1 MMQQSGNTS
10 VAVAGASLLLVE
22 DNRAVSDTVRKIVN
36 RFCAHELTAVDGPRE
51 ALELF
56 ASGSHLSPVA
66 RQDGRAFPGSHAAA
80 RCAGFI
86 RGAQRQKGASSM
98 RHGAYKLI
106 ITAIGFLALIVVAGC
121 NTMEGAG
128 EDLEDAGEGIQDA
141 ADG

>member
-56 ASGSHLSPVA
+56 ASGSHFDLVISDMAMPEM
-66 RQDGRAFPGSHAAA
+66 DGRELVSALRVEHPDLPVLFISGEPHEPEEPNPHELFLLKPFSPRALVAAIEQSL
-80 RCAGFI
+80 G
-86 RGAQRQKGASSM
+86 RG
-98 RHGAYKLI
+98 
-106 ITAIGFLALIVVAGC
+106 
-121 NTMEGAG
+121 
-128 EDLEDAGEGIQDA
+128 
-141 ADG
+141 